1 MCGDLVA
8 LDEAWEEAPPPPSG
22 EIRDFPFQQALF
34 CFLDSHAPLP
44 GQFVRER
51 VGGRE
56 WHATYYVGGS
66 AVRIKECI
74 R

>member
-1 MCGDLVA
+1 MA

-44 GQFVRER
+44 GQFIRER
-51 VGGRE
+51 VGGMYFP
-56 WHATYYVGGS
+56 HS
-66 AVRIKECI
+66 PKQ
-74 R
+74 